1 VRRDPNC
8 RGLSPESEGNPRQFA
23 PSAPARTLVATL
35 PSMMLFAPSAGVGA
49 NYFGNRGAMM
59 R

>member
-1 VRRDPNC
+1 M
-8 RGLSPESEGNPRQFA
+8 RGSWRQSRPRA
-23 PSAPARTLVATL
+23 ATL